1 MIVSC
6 FLPHGK
12 LCAYQRFLWYAM
24 QIAVSVNHVD
34 AEHLSILMG
43 VFSLTNHHIT
53 NMCDMLRVVRT
64 YSLVASSE
72 EVMGMIISNTNAY
85 GIGAVHR

>member
-1 MIVSC
+1 
-6 FLPHGK
+6 
-12 LCAYQRFLWYAM
+12 M
-24 QIAVSVNHVD
+24 QVSVNHVD

-53 NMCDMLRVVRT
+53 NMCDMLRART
-64 YSLVASSE
+64 YSLVARPE

>member
-1 MIVSC
+1 
-6 FLPHGK
+6 
-12 LCAYQRFLWYAM
+12 M
-24 QIAVSVNHVD
+24 QVSVNHVD

-53 NMCDMLRVVRT
+53 NMRDMLRVRT
-64 YSLVASSE
+64 YLLVASSE

>member
-1 MIVSC
+1 MIVSYGLLATWETLC
-6 FLPHGK
+6 LPVISLVCH
-12 LCAYQRFLWYAM
+12 
-24 QIAVSVNHVD
+24 AVSVNPVD

-53 NMCDMLRVVRT
+53 NMCDMLRVHT